1 MVKGTGWKLCSE
13 GRRGGDFLFYVSP
26 VVFPVEALLHILQ
39 WKPKLANI
47 QFYHLRK
54 YILIAEQLYATGY
67 DR

>member
-1 MVKGTGWKLCSE
+1 MKVGG
-13 GRRGGDFLFYVSP
+13 GGDFLFYVFP